1 MARAFDWVAAK
12 LPPKKSIERR
22 PVPRLTDRQM
32 GRSKTPPAAVR
43 HYTEA
48 EKAAW
53 AAANP
58 VTPVPVSRRR

>member
-1 MARAFDWVAAK
+1 MARALDWNAAK
-12 LPPKKSIERR
+12 LPAKKSIERR

-32 GRSKTPPAAVR
+32 GRSKTPPAPVR
-43 HYTEA
+43 LYTEA